1 MTSSRND
8 GDDDDHDSD
17 NVLVGD
23 NHARAPATGG
33 DYEEASPSQGRSSMP
48 VLPRVGSV
56 LQEKVVHT
64 KLK

>member
-33 DYEEASPSQGRSSMP
+33 DYEWQQGRVPSSRAARGAYDP
-48 VLPRVGSV
+48 V
-56 LQEKVVHT
+56 
-64 KLK
+64 